1 MSLKKQFLKSKPVCK
16 VTFNVSKAVVENA
29 QEVKVVG
36 EFNDWNVENAVEM
49 KAMKNGNFKAVI
61 ELETGREYQF
71 RYLVDGETWTNDVD
85 ADKYVP
91 TPYGVENCV
100 VICNN

>member
-16 VTFNVSKAVVENA
+16 VTFNLSKKAVDNV
-29 QEVKVVG
+29 QEVKVIG
-36 EFNDWNVENAVEM
+36 EFNDWNVENGIQM
-49 KAMKNGNFKAVI
+49 KAMKNGSFKAVV

-71 RYLVDGETWTNDVD
+71 RYLVNGEVWTNDQE

-91 TPYGVENCV
+91 TPFGVENCV